1 MDEKFNIEKEY
12 PAESSYKGESFELK
26 EKFNIGDVY
35 TWLSSYK
42 GLPFPVNID
51 GLFKSLKNKWSNR
64 FSGAKWSEI
73 YHNLYGRPVVM
84 PVTIGDVVLGSGEDG
99 HINIQP
105 MVIIDCKKI
114 IVKTPIAGGSYPGT
128 VKELINFDDYRVRIY
143 GVVVSPDQKEYPSG
157 QAEVLKELWAQNE
170 ALEFVSQI
178 TDGLFTHVVIESLRF
193 DELRRSPGVQAYE
206 LQCISDGVQEVE
218 LLRAE
223 N

>member
-1 MDEKFNIEKEY
+1 MDKEENKSSYKGLPFDVNEKFNI
-12 PAESSYKGESFELK
+12 AD
-26 EKFNIGDVY
+26 IY

-42 GLPFPVNID
+42 GIPFPVNIA
-51 GLFKSLKNKWSNR
+51 GYLENLKSKWSDR
-64 FSGAKWSEI
+64 FSKSKWSEI

-84 PVTIGDVVLGSGEDG
+84 PVVIGDVVLGSGEEG

-105 MVIIDCKKI
+105 MVVIECYKR

-128 VKELINFDDYRVRIY
+128 VKELINLDDYKVRIY
-143 GVVVSPDQKEYPSG
+143 GVVINPNQKEYPSA
-157 QAEVLKELWAQNE
+157 QLEVLKGLWAKNE

-178 TDGLFTHVVIESLRF
+178 TDGLFTHVVVESMRF
-193 DELRRSPGVQAYE
+193 DELKKAPGVQAYE
-206 LQCISDGVQEVE
+206 IQCVSDGVQDVE